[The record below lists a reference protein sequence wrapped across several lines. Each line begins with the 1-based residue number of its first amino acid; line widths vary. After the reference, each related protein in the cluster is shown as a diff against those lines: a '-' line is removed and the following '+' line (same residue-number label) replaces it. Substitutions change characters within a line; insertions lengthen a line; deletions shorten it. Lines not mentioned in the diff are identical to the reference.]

1 MFSTDQSHLRRY
13 LTTLGVAI
21 AAGTLSLAGLFLK
34 LEQDLLVTT
43 TTLGQLTP
51 TAHSALLERQ
61 RYLAIGTSIL
71 PYFVIVGFLGG
82 LSLAAYGL
90 IGWGRRQKVTD
101 ALEDLALQKG
111 RVEFRQ
117 MTAQE
122 QAEKLNR
129 EAKESVA
136 DIAPA
141 DTAKQVEQTWGE
153 TQRQLMSDARNRVMI
168 LEASLID
175 KLRTALGWEAVQPNL
190 HLSGQTFRVTVD
202 AVARVGDRDIVV
214 ELKYVASTSDPFRRV
229 REAFRQIDVVVQA
242 VIDAGT
248 SDALGVVLFVI
259 SDDIGI
265 AFEERL
271 VRSANSMTDRV
282 KTPHRSIVMRYSEFL
297 SISPNDF
304 VRKLL
309 EDSDGV

>member
-51 TAHSALLERQ
+51 TARSALLERQ
-61 RYLAIGTSIL
+61 RYLAIGTAIL
-71 PYFVIVGFLGG
+71 PYFVLVGFVGG

-90 IGWGRRQKVTD
+90 NGWRQRQKVTD

-129 EAKESVA
+129 EAVESVA
-136 DIAPA
+136 DISQAKGKQPKDLDA
-141 DTAKQVEQTWGE
+141 ELRRAVSTARE
-153 TQRQLMSDARNRVMI
+153 RVRI
-168 LEASLID
+168 LETSLSD
-175 KLRTALGWEAVQPNL
+175 KLRAALGRDRVQSNITITE
-190 HLSGQTFRVTVD
+190 GGRRVPVDALATVGTQNIVIELKYITTSVNPARVRDAFMQVDD
-202 AVARVGDRDIVV
+202 AVAAIDPGRSNTSGAVIFVIPDDMGDIDKRRIF
-214 ELKYVASTSDPFRRV
+214 ASASRV
-229 REAFRQIDVVVQA
+229 R
-242 VIDAGT
+242 GT
-248 SDALGVVLFVI
+248 SRHHA
-259 SDDIGI
+259 
-265 AFEERL
+265 
-271 VRSANSMTDRV
+271 
-282 KTPHRSIVMRYSEFL
+282 IVMKYEEFL
-297 SISPNDF
+297 SVSPDDL
-304 VRKLL
+304 VSKLL
-309 EDSDGV
+309 EDGEGVSPQPS